1 VTSFE
6 AYDPVE
12 VIDGRADAAVPG
24 LVLLCDH
31 ASNAV
36 PPMIGDL
43 GLPAEDMRRHIA
55 WDIGAREVVLDL
67 AGRLGAPAVL
77 SKFSR
82 LVIDPNRGPKDP
94 TLVMRLYDGTPIP
107 ANRSVDADGIAARR
121 QTLHQ
126 PYHDQVTAVLDQM
139 LEQGVEPILIST
151 HSFTPQLRG
160 QPPRPWH
167 AGWHAG
173 VLWDQ
178 DFRLAG
184 PMLDHFRG
192 EGDLVVGDNE
202 PYLGSLP
209 GDTMWTHGTSRGLP
223 HALIEIRN
231 DLIADRDGVN
241 AWAERLARL
250 IPAAI
255 ADMKD
260 KR

>member
-43 GLPAEDMRRHIA
+43 GLPAEDMQRHIA
-55 WDIGAREVVLDL
+55 WDIGARDVVLDL

-121 QTLHQ
+121 QALHQ
-126 PYHDQVTAVLDQM
+126 PYHDQVTSVLNQM
-139 LEQGVEPILIST
+139 LGQGVDPILIST

-167 AGWHAG
+167 AG

-184 PMLDHFRG
+184 PMLDRFRA

-255 ADMKD
+255 ADMED